1 MHAQAALRGRQTPHL
16 RLPVRGLGTSP
27 YADAFRLQ
35 TVRHPRAGGPRPAFC
50 SRTPPATD
58 QPAAALQLRR
68 PGAGWTFLKHGKL
81 QDRCRPDG
89 PDAQPNIFPRR
100 SDGAGQGAGGCF
112 SQTCRGAAPCRL
124 PPPPRWPVSRACL
137 LGSKPP
143 QPVGAAET
151 EVFSLSPHPRLPLLL
166 LLDQAV
172 VLTGS
177 ACKRFP
183 TAGSTRALGPVTAPP
198 FAPCRSL
205 AAVKF

>member
-35 TVRHPRAGGPRPAFC
+35 TVRHSRAGGPRPAFC

-81 QDRCRPDG
+81 QDRCRPDS

-112 SQTCRGAAPCRL
+112 SQTCRGAAPRRDAPLAREPGL
-124 PPPPRWPVSRACL
+124 PAGEQAPPSLWGLRKLR
-137 LGSKPP
+137 
-143 QPVGAAET
+143 
-151 EVFSLSPHPRLPLLL
+151 FSPCPLLP
-166 LLDQAV
+166 A
-172 VLTGS
+172 S
-177 ACKRFP
+177 RYCCSWIRP
-183 TAGSTRALGPVTAPP
+183 WS
-198 FAPCRSL
+198 
-205 AAVKF
+205 